1 MTGHP
6 TISPEVAARLPAIR
20 QAIADGMTWTGMA
33 EALGL
38 SRGTVTGTIRRWL
51 RAEWDARPNPR
62 PSGGDQRK
70 RKPEPP
76 PEVVAAVVPEAVP
89 EAPVAP
95 SWLALPVPPARSCQW
110 PSTPWRRPWPLC
122 GAAVTDVGCPY
133 CPVHR
138 SLAYAGTARRLMAEA
153 A

>member
-89 EAPVAP
+89 EAPVVP
-95 SWLALPVPPARSCQW
+95 SWLSLPVPPARSCQW

-122 GAAVTDVGCPY
+122 GGACEPGKPY
-133 CPVHR
+133 CLEHCQR
-138 SLAYAGTARRLMAEA
+138 GYAGVARRVA